1 MMERGRLSFQYII
14 YNPINVQRND
24 GQAAFVRLQ
33 EEAIVGVVVE
43 EILG

>member
-1 MMERGRLSFQYII
+1 MTEGSVAFHHIVH
-14 YNPINVQRND
+14 NPLNVQRND